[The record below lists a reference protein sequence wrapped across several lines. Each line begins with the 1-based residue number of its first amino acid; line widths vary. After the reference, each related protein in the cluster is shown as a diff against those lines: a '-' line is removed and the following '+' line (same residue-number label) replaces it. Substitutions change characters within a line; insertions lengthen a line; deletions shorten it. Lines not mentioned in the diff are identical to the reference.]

1 MDPRVTQ
8 IYEQHDVSVWWWV
21 AFLTVA
27 VVLTFV
33 LIGIFL
39 VGVTRAYDTSDETG
53 QPASPDRAPLE
64 GAEDEAAPAV
74 EAPTDSHLSGVG

>member
-21 AFLTVA
+21 AFLSVA

-39 VGVTRAYDTSDETG
+39 VGVTRAYVTTEDEATT
-53 QPASPDRAPLE
+53 PSPIPLE
-64 GAEDEAAPAV
+64 GAEDAAAPEAV
-74 EAPTDSHLSGVG
+74 EAGSSAHLTGVG